1 MSLGL
6 ADMNNLVLHQTPSPH
21 IFMFERTN
29 NSDKDILVI
38 CNFDEKIQ
46 MIDTVDVVST
56 SYASGGKLKDLVLGE
71 SITLKS
77 ALLEI
82 NPFQI
87 LWLSK
92 S

>member
-1 MSLGL
+1 
-6 ADMNNLVLHQTPSPH
+6 DV
-21 IFMFERTN
+21 
-29 NSDKDILVI
+29 LVI
-38 CNFDEKIQ
+38 CNFDDNIN
-46 MIDTVDVVST
+46 MIDTVDLVSRG
-56 SYASGGKLKDLVLGE
+56 YVSGGKLKDLVLGQ

-77 ALLEI
+77 GLLEI